1 MHHVRLHSQSLLRN
15 LRDPKG
21 GLWRLN
27 TEKIRVPKWQWRS
40 NISWRGRKPNC
51 EKKKPKAT
59 YSVAL
64 VMAFLAAE
72 NENRQ
77 LEDLPQADF
86 GRVPERFL
94 LTVRSNS
101 ITDNFAYWKLGPLFV
116 FEVIQRIFSSWVRQR
131 AIFIWGLS
139 ILLFL
144 FINKVDIFVSEGLLC
159 LYEKRVQLKE
169 KFHIYARPSIIL
181 YVFILWNIDSIIVI
195 NITHKLAFTLW
206 KLTFPYTRIAL

>member
-1 MHHVRLHSQSLLRN
+1 MAAKH
-15 LRDPKG
+15 
-21 GLWRLN
+21 W
-27 TEKIRVPKWQWRS
+27 KIRVPIRQWRS
-40 NISWRGRKPNC
+40 NISWRGRKPKC

-101 ITDNFAYWKLGPLFV
+101 ITENFAYWKLGPLFV
-116 FEVIQRIFSSWVRQR
+116 FEVIQRMFSSWVRQR

-144 FINKVDIFVSEGLLC
+144 FINKVEFYCQWRAI
-159 LYEKRVQLKE
+159 
-169 KFHIYARPSIIL
+169 
-181 YVFILWNIDSIIVI
+181 VFIWKTCSTPRKIPYLRAPIYYSLCV
-195 NITHKLAFTLW
+195 HTLKYW
-206 KLTFPYTRIAL
+206 

>member
-1 MHHVRLHSQSLLRN
+1 MAAKH
-15 LRDPKG
+15 
-21 GLWRLN
+21 W
-27 TEKIRVPKWQWRS
+27 KIRVPNRQWRS
-40 NISWRGRKPNC
+40 NISWRGRKPKC

-116 FEVIQRIFSSWVRQR
+116 FEVIQRMFSSWVRQR

-144 FINKVDIFVSEGLLC
+144 FINKVDFFLSVKGYCVYMKNVFSSKKNSISTRAHLL
-159 LYEKRVQLKE
+159 
-169 KFHIYARPSIIL
+169 FSM
-181 YVFILWNIDSIIVI
+181 
-195 NITHKLAFTLW
+195 
-206 KLTFPYTRIAL
+206 

>member
-1 MHHVRLHSQSLLRN
+1 MAANHR
-15 LRDPKG
+15 
-21 GLWRLN
+21 
-27 TEKIRVPKWQWRS
+27 KIRVPNRQWRS
-40 NISWRGRKPNC
+40 NISWRGRKPKC

-116 FEVIQRIFSSWVRQR
+116 FEVIQRMFSSWVRQR

-139 ILLFL
+139 ILLILLLIKSTF
-144 FINKVDIFVSEGLLC
+144 FVSEGLLC
-159 LYEKRVQLKE
+159 LYEKRVQLEE

-181 YVFILWNIDSIIVI
+181 YVIILWNIDNIIVI
-195 NITHKLAFTLW
+195 YLTHKLAFTLW

>member
-1 MHHVRLHSQSLLRN
+1 MTFKHFLKRKKTKMRKEKTESHVFS
-15 LRDPKG
+15 G
-21 GLWRLN
+21 FG
-27 TEKIRVPKWQWRS
+27 
-40 NISWRGRKPNC
+40 
-51 EKKKPKAT
+51 
-59 YSVAL
+59 
-64 VMAFLAAE
+64 MAFLAAE

-116 FEVIQRIFSSWVRQR
+116 FEVIQRMFSSWVRQR

-144 FINKVDIFVSEGLLC
+144 FINKVDFFCQWRAI
-159 LYEKRVQLKE
+159 
-169 KFHIYARPSIIL
+169 
-181 YVFILWNIDSIIVI
+181 VFIWKTCSTRRKIPYLRAPIYYSLCI
-195 NITHKLAFTLW
+195 HTLKYW
-206 KLTFPYTRIAL
+206 

>member
-1 MHHVRLHSQSLLRN
+1 MAAKH
-15 LRDPKG
+15 
-21 GLWRLN
+21 W
-27 TEKIRVPKWQWRS
+27 KIRVPNRQWRS
-40 NISWRGRKPNC
+40 NISWRGRKPKC

-101 ITDNFAYWKLGPLFV
+101 ITDNFAYWKL
-116 FEVIQRIFSSWVRQR
+116 
-131 AIFIWGLS
+131 AHC
-139 ILLFL
+139 LFL
-144 FINKVDIFVSEGLLC
+144 KWFTAFFHPEYANARSLFGDCRSFFFYLLIKSTFFVSEGLLC
-159 LYEKRVQLKE
+159 LYEKRVQLE
-169 KFHIYARPSIIL
+169 ENFHIYARPSIIL
-181 YVFILWNIDSIIVI
+181 YVIILWNMDNIIVI
-195 NITHKLAFTLW
+195 YLTHKLAFTLW
-206 KLTFPYTRIAL
+206 NLTFPYTRIAL

>member
-1 MHHVRLHSQSLLRN
+1 MAAKHR
-15 LRDPKG
+15 
-21 GLWRLN
+21 
-27 TEKIRVPKWQWRS
+27 KIRVPNRQWRS
-40 NISWRGRKPNC
+40 NISWRGRKPKC
-51 EKKKPKAT
+51 KKKKPKAT

-101 ITDNFAYWKLGPLFV
+101 ITENFAYWKLGPLFV
-116 FEVIQRIFSSWVRQR
+116 FEVIQRMFSSWVRQR

-139 ILLFL
+139 ILLILLLIKSTF
-144 FINKVDIFVSEGLLC
+144 FVSEGLLC
-159 LYEKRVQLKE
+159 LYEKRVQLEE

-195 NITHKLAFTLW
+195 YITHKLAFTLW